1 MSTLIEQ
8 AIAALPEVADGFRW
22 IVTTEKHP
30 KGGETACFE
39 LLDPAGKPCGRGRIA
54 VDLYGIRAVRE
65 RGIDIAR
72 KAGAI

>member
-1 MSTLIEQ
+1 MSALIEQ
-8 AIAALPEVADGFRW
+8 AIAILPDVAGGYQW

-30 KGGETACFE
+30 KGGKTACFE
-39 LLDPAGKPCGRGRIA
+39 LLDPTGQPCGRGRIA
-54 VDLYGIRAVRE
+54 VDLYGITAIRE